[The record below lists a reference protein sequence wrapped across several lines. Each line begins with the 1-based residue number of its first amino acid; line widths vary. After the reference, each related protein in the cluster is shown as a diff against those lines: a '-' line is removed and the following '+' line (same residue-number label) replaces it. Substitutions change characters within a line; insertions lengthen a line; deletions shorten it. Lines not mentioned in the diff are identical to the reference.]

1 MFSNKINYK
10 LVNLTVLMLLL
21 YISFS
26 NIGVW
31 WGIFCKII
39 SLLAPFIIA
48 FAFSY
53 ALTPFV
59 KFLERRGI
67 RHGLAVFV
75 VVISLVL
82 IVSGLFAVT
91 LPLLYDQISLFAKF
105 LIKSLQNFSLKFDI
119 NFGKTE
125 IKIADYLNDIVNEIG
140 NLASSTTIGILSA
153 SIGFISKF
161 IVGFVGFI
169 YFLADIDKIK
179 KRFKELL
186 LAINEKTFLYV
197 KTLDQEIGH
206 YIKGLGI
213 FMIIQLIEYSF
224 LYFIIGHPNWL
235 ILGILACL
243 TTVIPYFGG
252 LITNLIALVTA
263 SVISTPLAIA
273 TLIICLIF
281 PQLDGYV
288 ISPKVYGKTN
298 NINPL
303 ITIMVVSVGGTLAGA
318 VGIVI
323 ALPVYLFVRSTYLFY
338 KKDLKK
344 GMKKIQKAI

>member
-91 LPLLYDQISLFAKF
+91 LPLLYDQISLFANF
-105 LIKSLQNFSLKFDI
+105 FIKSLQNF
-119 NFGKTE
+119 
-125 IKIADYLNDIVNEIG
+125 
-140 NLASSTTIGILSA
+140 IL
-153 SIGFISKF
+153 
-161 IVGFVGFI
+161 
-169 YFLADIDKIK
+169 
-179 KRFKELL
+179 
-186 LAINEKTFLYV
+186 
-197 KTLDQEIGH
+197 
-206 YIKGLGI
+206 
-213 FMIIQLIEYSF
+213 
-224 LYFIIGHPNWL
+224 
-235 ILGILACL
+235 
-243 TTVIPYFGG
+243 
-252 LITNLIALVTA
+252 
-263 SVISTPLAIA
+263 
-273 TLIICLIF
+273 
-281 PQLDGYV
+281 
-288 ISPKVYGKTN
+288 
-298 NINPL
+298 
-303 ITIMVVSVGGTLAGA
+303 
-318 VGIVI
+318 
-323 ALPVYLFVRSTYLFY
+323 
-338 KKDLKK
+338 
-344 GMKKIQKAI
+344 